1 MDGDMSFKI
10 YAILG
15 AVIALL
21 LCAIKFQ
28 SWQVDRLEAEISEQK
43 TQIEALKEQN
53 EQKNKQMEQISQAA
67 QQKEEISKSVA
78 QIRRDLR
85 AKKGGRDGISSELN
99 ASANFVLERLRER
112 P

>member
-1 MDGDMSFKI
+1 MDGNMSFKI

-15 AVIALL
+15 AAIALL
-21 LCAIKFQ
+21 LCTIKFQ
-28 SWQVDRLEAEISEQK
+28 SWQVDRLETEISEQK
-43 TQIEALKEQN
+43 AQIEALKEQS
-53 EQKNKQMEQISQAA
+53 EQKDKQMEQLSQAA

-85 AKKGGRDGISSELN
+85 AKKGGRDEISSELN

>member
-1 MDGDMSFKI
+1 MDGDMNFKF

-15 AVIALL
+15 AVIVLL

-28 SWQVDRLEAEISEQK
+28 SWQANRLEAQISEQK
-43 TQIEALKEQN
+43 TQIKALKEQN
-53 EQKNKQMEQISQAA
+53 EQKNKQMEQILQAA

-85 AKKGGRDGISSELN
+85 AKKGGRDEISSELN

>member
-1 MDGDMSFKI
+1 MGDDMSFKI

-15 AVIALL
+15 AIIALL

-28 SWQVDRLEAEISEQK
+28 SWQADRLEAEISEQK
-43 TQIEALKEQN
+43 TQIEALKEQS
-53 EQKNKQMEQISQAA
+53 EQKDKQMEQISQAA

-85 AKKGGRDGISSELN
+85 AKKGGKDEISSELN
-99 ASANFVLERLRER
+99 TSANFVLERLRER